1 METENQFTTT
11 VQYRLIILISATGI
25 ALSVY
30 DEANSLISTKKME
43 FGSPVPTSDEIIGL
57 LSADSQINSSNVRV
71 IVESDNYSFVPDAI
85 FRPAD
90 AQILL
95 GFEHKPEKSEKLLYS
110 SVIAWSCVNVFS
122 IQSAIYTAL
131 IKLFPNIEVEHHLS
145 YVLTDKAI
153 PQVADNLYIWVR
165 NKKLDVV
172 VFSNR
177 ELKLVN
183 TYPYAAPEDFTYHT
197 LNVIEQLALN
207 INTCKVTLLNA
218 EKRMELK
225 AVLEKYVL
233 VDSL

>member
-43 FGSPVPTSDEIIGL
+43 FASPVPTSDEIIGL

-71 IVESDNYSFVPDAI
+71 IVESDNYSFVPAAI

-90 AQILL
+90 ASILL
-95 GFEHKPEKSEKLLYS
+95 GFEHKPEKSEQLLYS

-122 IQSAIYTAL
+122 IRSAIYTAL
-131 IKLFPNIEVEHHLS
+131 IKLFPNTEVEHHLS
-145 YVLTDKAI
+145 YVLTDKVI
-153 PQVADNLYIWVR
+153 PQNGNNLYIWVR
-165 NKKLDVV
+165 NKKIDVV
-172 VFSNR
+172 VLSNG

-183 TYPYAAPEDFTYHT
+183 TYPYATPEDFTYHT

-225 AVLEKYVL
+225 AVLEKYVV